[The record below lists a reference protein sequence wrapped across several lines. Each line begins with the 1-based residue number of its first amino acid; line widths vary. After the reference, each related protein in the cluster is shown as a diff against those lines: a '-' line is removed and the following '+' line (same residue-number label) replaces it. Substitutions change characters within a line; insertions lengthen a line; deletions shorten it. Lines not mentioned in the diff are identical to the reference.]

1 MQPSNTLAAAST
13 SKEGWNQEIRARVQG
28 IGAAWNNVSGVM
40 YDRRMPVRLK
50 KQIYKIMV
58 RPAGIYGSETWAVKK
73 QHLCKLEVAEMKCLK
88 VTRGV
93 TRKEKYCE
101 EDRDRDGR
109 TASRKMEDRS
119 IWSCAKAEQDGKQ

>member
-73 QHLCKLEVAEMKCLK
+73 QHLCKLGVAEMKCLK
-88 VTRGV
+88 VTRVV
-93 TRKEKYCE
+93 TRKDRMMNGEERRDVGVVQMREKVQE
-101 EDRDRDGR
+101 
-109 TASRKMEDRS
+109 SRLR
-119 IWSCAKAEQDGKQ
+119 

>member
-13 SKEGWNQEIRARVQG
+13 SKESWNQEIRARVQG
-28 IGAAWNNVSGVM
+28 IGAAWNNVSEVM
-40 YDRRMPVRLK
+40 WDGRMPVRLK

-93 TRKEKYCE
+93 TRKDRMMNGE
-101 EDRDRDGR
+101 ERRDVGVVQMRDKVQE
-109 TASRKMEDRS
+109 SRLR
-119 IWSCAKAEQDGKQ
+119 